1 MGLAISPL
9 VVPVD
14 FDGDT
19 IEGHLID
26 DTDLSSPAGPIA
38 ASTFDSEADINQ
50 GTRVAGPVA
59 LTSLTVGTIAVGV
72 FDAADMTGAN
82 SFQTVSGDDADY
94 LCLTKDNVTE
104 ANAPLIVT
112 YDSATPGL
120 PVSPNGGDIEVTW
133 SASGIIQI

>member
-1 MGLAISPL
+1 MSGTFLA
-9 VVPVD
+9 
-14 FDGDT
+14 
-19 IEGHLID
+19 
-26 DTDLSSPAGPIA
+26 PAEIKIA